1 MIISLVLFAILAA
14 VTGMLVVGGLWRST
28 LMFFNV
34 LTAATVA
41 TAWFS
46 PLATVLEEQI
56 KDYATLIDFVSIWL
70 IFCAVLALL
79 RELTDRISP
88 TSLVF
93 PLLVERIGGGL
104 MAFLTGWIMMT
115 FTAATLHTAPVTRD
129 DVQPTPEARMFFG
142 LAPDRKWLGWVR
154 GSSLT
159 GPFSRGPDLVFDKE
173 ADFILR
179 YADRRQKFSGPSEP
193 SAPAK

>member
-142 LAPDRKWLGWVR
+142 LAPDRKWRGWVR

>member
-1 MIISLVLFAILAA
+1 MILSLVLFAILAA
-14 VTGMLVVGGLWRST
+14 VTGMLVREGLWRST

-56 KDYATLIDFVSIWL
+56 KGYARLVDFLSIWL

-79 RELTDRISP
+79 RELTDRMSP

-93 PLLVERIGGGL
+93 PPLVERIGGGL
-104 MAFLTGWIMMT
+104 MAFLTGWIMMA

-179 YADRRQKFSGPSEP
+179 YADRRQSFAGPSEP
-193 SAPAK
+193 STPAK

>member
-14 VTGMLVVGGLWRST
+14 VTGMLVREGLWRST

-46 PLATVLEEQI
+46 PLAAVLEEQI
-56 KDYATLIDFVSIWL
+56 KGYAKLVDFLSIWL
-70 IFCAVLALL
+70 IFCVVLALL
-79 RELTDRISP
+79 RELTDRMSP

-104 MAFLTGWIMMT
+104 MAFLTGWIMMA
-115 FTAATLHTAPVTRD
+115 FIAATLHTAPVTREE
-129 DVQPTPEARMFFG
+129 VQPTPEARMFFG

-159 GPFSRGPDLVFDKE
+159 GPFSRGPDRVFDKE

-179 YADRRQKFSGPSEP
+179 YAGRRQSVAGPSEP

>member
-1 MIISLVLFAILAA
+1 MIMSLVLVAILAA
-14 VTGMLVVGGLWRST
+14 VTGMLVREGLWRST

-46 PLATVLEEQI
+46 PLAAVLEEQAE
-56 KDYATLIDFVSIWL
+56 DYAALVDFLSIWL

-104 MAFLTGWIMMT
+104 MAFLTGWIMMA

-129 DVQPTPEARMFFG
+129 EVQPTPETRMFFG
-142 LAPDRKWLGWVR
+142 LSPDRKWLGWVR

-159 GPFSRGPDLVFDKE
+159 GPFSRGPDLVFDKQ

-179 YADRRQKFSGPSEP
+179 YADRRQRFAGPSTP
-193 SAPAK
+193 STPAK